1 MGVLTKWSMA
11 LGAAMTLGLSGCGGG
26 GGDGDGVEA
35 GPSPAPSAP
44 VAPARLTTEG
54 IWGEWVDDKP
64 RALFMVS
71 PTGDTYGALVTD
83 HSGTLR
89 YEVIR
94 GSMPG
99 LQGQIPISA
108 FVGVGVHDTDTR
120 SVVVTGTFEP
130 MWQMNL
136 QLLPENRSMVAQYDG
151 TYDIHTPIADQA
163 ATYEA
168 ILVSGGYR
176 DSFEFQVSPTGVLA
190 LRSLTPGFEHC
201 QATGTLSV
209 LSGAT
214 ALMAIDLRFA
224 GDQCLIDA
232 DTRIT
237 GYAQYDTQS
246 RGISVFGMN
255 EAATVGLIAD
265 VNR

>member
-1 MGVLTKWSMA
+1 MGVFARWSTAAGMA
-11 LGAAMTLGLSGCGGG
+11 VTLGLGGCGGG
-26 GGDGDGVEA
+26 GGDVVEA
-35 GPSPAPSAP
+35 DPTPAPSAP
-44 VAPARLTTEG
+44 VAPSRLTTEG
-54 IWGEWVDDKP
+54 IWGEWVNDEP

-71 PTGDTYGALVTD
+71 PNGTTYGALITV
-83 HSGTLR
+83 HNGTPR
-89 YEVIR
+89 YEVTR

-99 LQGQIPISA
+99 LQGQIPASA
-108 FVGVGVHDTDTR
+108 FDAVGVHDTDTR
-120 SVVVTGTFEP
+120 SVVVTGTFDP

-136 QLLPENRSMVAQYDG
+136 QLLPDNRSMVAQYDG
-151 TYDIHTPIADQA
+151 TYDIHTPIASQA
-163 ATYEA
+163 ATYQA

-176 DSFEFQVSPTGVLA
+176 DDFEFQVSPTGVLG

-201 QATGTLSV
+201 QATGSLSV
-209 LSGAT
+209 LSGTT
-214 ALMAIDLRFA
+214 ALMAIDLHFS

-237 GYAQYDTQS
+237 GYAQYDTSS
-246 RGISVFGMN
+246 RGISVFAMN